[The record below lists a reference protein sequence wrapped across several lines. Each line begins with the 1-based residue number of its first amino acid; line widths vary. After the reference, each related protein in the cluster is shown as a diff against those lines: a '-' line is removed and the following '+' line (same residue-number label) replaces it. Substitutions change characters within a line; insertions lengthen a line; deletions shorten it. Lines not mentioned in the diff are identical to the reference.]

1 MVFTRKAKAVLCPI
15 APDQIAA
22 YFDRMKDLNATPKSP
37 AKQTAAAI
45 DDQALT
51 KPNSATPDM
60 VAAHR
65 LRRPV
70 YIGTINW
77 VGLTMLYQREVQ
89 RFFKIATQTLAAPVI
104 TSVLFLMVF
113 SVALGERANFVGDVD
128 FVTFLVPGLVMMNVL
143 QNAFA
148 NTSSSLVVSKVQ
160 GNIVDLLMPPL
171 GPGELLFGLAAAG
184 MTRGLCVGV
193 VTAIALVLLGGGT
206 WPPHPMIALGFLT
219 LGAFALS
226 FAGIWAN
233 KFDELAAITNFVV
246 QPLTFLSGTFYSVDR
261 LPGPFD
267 LIASLNPV
275 FYTIDGFRYGMIGVA
290 DRSLMTGFYCLVTVN
305 VVLAILCYNALRSG
319 YRLKS

>member
-1 MVFTRKAKAVLCPI
+1 MTDLDPKTNTSSSAKAASA
-15 APDQIAA
+15 APP
-22 YFDRMKDLNATPKSP
+22 LS
-37 AKQTAAAI
+37 
-45 DDQALT
+45 
-51 KPNSATPDM
+51 SA
-60 VAAHR
+60 HE

-70 YIGTINW
+70 YIGSVNW
-77 VGLTMLYQREVQ
+77 VGLGMLYQREVQ
-89 RFFKIATQTLAAPVI
+89 RFLKIATQTLAAPVI
-104 TSVLFLMVF
+104 TSILFLMVF
-113 SVALGERANFVGDVD
+113 SVAIGERASFAGDID

-184 MTRGLCVGV
+184 MTRGLCVGI
-193 VTAIALVLLGGGT
+193 VTAFALVILGGGT
-206 WPPHPMIALGFLT
+206 LPPHPMIAIGFLI

-226 FAGIWAN
+226 FAGILAGIWAN
-233 KFDELAAITNFVV
+233 KFDELAAITNFVI

-261 LPGPFD
+261 LPTPFD

-275 FYTIDGFRYGMIGVA
+275 FYAIDGFRYGMIGIA
-290 DRSLMTGFYCLVTVN
+290 DRPLMIGFYYLVAVN
-305 VVLAILCYNALRSG
+305 VVLAILCYKALRSG